1 MENKRGSLAFSD
13 FIWNNLE
20 ILKDYIS
27 KIPSKNKETYIDCI
41 NNFCM
46 LI

>member
-1 MENKRGSLAFSD
+1 MENKRESLAFSD

-27 KIPSKNKETYIDCI
+27 KIPSKIEKHI
-41 NNFCM
+41 
-46 LI
+46 